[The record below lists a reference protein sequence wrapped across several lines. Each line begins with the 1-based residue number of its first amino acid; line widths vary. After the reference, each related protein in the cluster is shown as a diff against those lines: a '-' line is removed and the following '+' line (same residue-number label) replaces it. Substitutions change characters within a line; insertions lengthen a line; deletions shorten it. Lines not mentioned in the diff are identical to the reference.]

1 MLKMTK
7 KLFTEREIQILS
19 NNLYVKSVSQ
29 KGITYTEEFKH
40 IFIEENEKGK
50 LPRNIFDECGFD
62 IDMIGMKRV
71 MSSGSRWRA
80 AYRKNGVLGLRDTRI
95 ENAGRTLG

>member
-1 MLKMTK
+1 MTK

-40 IFIEENEKGK
+40 IFIEGV
-50 LPRNIFDECGFD
+50 PPAF
-62 IDMIGMKRV
+62 
-71 MSSGSRWRA
+71 
-80 AYRKNGVLGLRDTRI
+80 RKKT
-95 ENAGRTLG
+95 TLSKK

>member
-40 IFIEENEKGK
+40 SVIVENEKGK
-50 LPRNIFDECGFD
+50 LPRNIVDEC
-62 IDMIGMKRV
+62 
-71 MSSGSRWRA
+71 
-80 AYRKNGVLGLRDTRI
+80 
-95 ENAGRTLG
+95 

>member
-1 MLKMTK
+1 MTK

-40 IFIEENEKGK
+40 IFIKENEKESY
-50 LPRNIFDECGFD
+50 LEIFL
-62 IDMIGMKRV
+62 
-71 MSSGSRWRA
+71 
-80 AYRKNGVLGLRDTRI
+80 KNVVLI
-95 ENAGRTLG
+95 

>member
-7 KLFTEREIQILS
+7 KLFIEREIQILS

-40 IFIEENEKGK
+40 IFIEENFKE
-50 LPRNIFDECGFD
+50 RN
-62 IDMIGMKRV
+62 MYL
-71 MSSGSRWRA
+71 S
-80 AYRKNGVLGLRDTRI
+80 
-95 ENAGRTLG
+95 